1 LLIPEIKL
9 LLREAI
15 TLNKTKGI
23 VASMTYLFRVLF
35 HSTLEVE
42 YGRYGLYQEYKPMDF
57 EVEFVDE
64 HGKYAEGVEIIVVL
78 AKNPLQRVVKAFVK
92 TNNNGSF
99 SFILDDFG
107 PYKVIIRSPKRN
119 AKIIE
124 NFRIQSNSGFFTSIS
139 LENLNF
145 NKDGDWIWISN

>member
-1 LLIPEIKL
+1 VKGRIKE
-9 LLREAI
+9 RSDDVTEFNGS
-15 TLNKTKGI
+15 LNKRLISG
-23 VASMTYLFRVLF
+23 
-35 HSTLEVE
+35 
-42 YGRYGLYQEYKPMDF
+42 Q
-57 EVEFVDE
+57 FVDE